1 MEKLNIA
8 DRLSR
13 LEELWSQDVE
23 IIGRSITSTAEGG
36 EPAADTAQHGGAS

>member
-8 DRLSR
+8 DRLSQ
-13 LEELWSQDVE
+13 LEEFWSRDVE

-36 EPAADTAQHGGAS
+36 KPAADPDLHGGAS